1 MEDSKRQRDEG
12 RQHAPKI
19 KGGNEGAL
27 GDWRNSKS
35 PAHLQGKEMN
45 EAREKF
51 EAILMTKGK
60 RAPGW
65 DGEKYDNINIQTYWR
80 WFLLGWTTKTNKE
93 SK

>member
-1 MEDSKRQRDEG
+1 
-12 RQHAPKI
+12 
-19 KGGNEGAL
+19 
-27 GDWRNSKS
+27 
-35 PAHLQGKEMN
+35 MN

-93 SK
+93 KK